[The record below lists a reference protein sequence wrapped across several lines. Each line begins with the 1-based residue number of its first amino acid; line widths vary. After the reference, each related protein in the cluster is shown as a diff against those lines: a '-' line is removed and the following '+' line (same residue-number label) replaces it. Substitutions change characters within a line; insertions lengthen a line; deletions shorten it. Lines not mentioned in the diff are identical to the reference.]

1 VILALPNI
9 ADVVVTGEKHA
20 LLGQIVVAKVHLTEP
35 EALDALRLRI
45 RKACLAKLTA
55 YKVPAKV
62 QLLEQEI
69 YSARFKKMRR

>member
-1 VILALPNI
+1 M
-9 ADVVVTGEKHA
+9 VVSGEKHA
-20 LLGQIVVAKVHLTEP
+20 LLGHIVVAKVRLAEP
-35 EALDALRLRI
+35 EPMDELRSRI

-69 YSARFKKMRR
+69 YSPRFKKMRR